1 MATFEQLQLMH
12 LVAEL
17 YYSAARTQD
26 EIANELSISRQKVSR
41 LLAQAQAEGIVQIT
55 INDPFATMANLANTL
70 RQRLNLTAVVVA
82 PGKDRNQAQIRK
94 HLGYAAARFLEARIQ
109 AGDSVGISW
118 GRTLYEVVHALHGG
132 EDKGLTVIPLLGG
145 LNQISPSFQVHEMAR
160 IFSEKLGGAWKP
172 FYVPA
177 IVENEEIR
185 KSLVAATDVAQVIQS
200 WNNLT
205 VALVGV
211 GNVEL
216 GQDVRMLFADYMDDS
231 RMAHLRTVSAV
242 GDICMRF
249 FDSAGRPVP
258 SGLPG
263 IIGIE
268 LEQLRRAR
276 LRIGVAGGA
285 EKTDALLGA
294 VRGEYINALVTDESA
309 ARLMLEKLDAR
320 QGVSA

>member
-1 MATFEQLQLMH
+1 MH

-55 INDPFATMANLANTL
+55 INDPFATMANLANAL

-294 VRGEYINALVTDESA
+294 VCGEYINALVTDESA
-309 ARLMLEKLDAR
+309 ARLMIEKLDAR